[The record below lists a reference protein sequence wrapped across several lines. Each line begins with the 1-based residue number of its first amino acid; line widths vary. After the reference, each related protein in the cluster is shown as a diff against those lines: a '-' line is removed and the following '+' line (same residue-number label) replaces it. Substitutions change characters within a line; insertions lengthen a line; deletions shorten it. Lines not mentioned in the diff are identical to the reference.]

1 MNKKQDLLLGIDIGT
16 TGAKCTFYDLHGTP
30 VSSGYQEY
38 RMIHPQENW
47 TEQDPNKWWQAV
59 KENIQ
64 LCIDS
69 DDIDTACVVG
79 IGVSSTNAVMLLGK
93 NNKIIYNGI
102 GLHDQRA
109 DPQVAWL
116 KENVGEET
124 VFNITGN
131 NIVKGS
137 FALPTLRWF
146 IDNRPDLIDETEKFL
161 IPNGFIIKKLT
172 DKYSID
178 KPRSGLTLLND
189 LKTGT
194 WSSEIVKK
202 AQIPESILPPIFNS
216 CEIVGHVTKQA
227 AQSTGLKAG
236 TPVAAGAID
245 TISATIGAGAVNPGD
260 CAITIGSS
268 GRICQI
274 RVTKNLTLVL
284 FI

>member
-79 IGVSSTNAVMLLGK
+79 IAVSSTNAVMLLGK
-93 NNKIIYNGI
+93 NNKIIYNGV

-137 FALPTLRWF
+137 FALPT
-146 IDNRPDLIDETEKFL
+146 
-161 IPNGFIIKKLT
+161 
-172 DKYSID
+172 
-178 KPRSGLTLLND
+178 
-189 LKTGT
+189 
-194 WSSEIVKK
+194 
-202 AQIPESILPPIFNS
+202 
-216 CEIVGHVTKQA
+216 
-227 AQSTGLKAG
+227 
-236 TPVAAGAID
+236 
-245 TISATIGAGAVNPGD
+245 
-260 CAITIGSS
+260 
-268 GRICQI
+268 
-274 RVTKNLTLVL
+274 
-284 FI
+284 